1 MELAAEQETVDA
13 QIQGLQGVLHHA
25 ASSNDKADLL
35 TVAHGMRSVSTSS
48 GLLAQSLT
56 LKAIYQHL
64 EMIHSDPLDMAEVTE
79 LADSLKETIQREHE
93 KVRFTQSLLS
103 LASAAGAGGNTR
115 ESIAKRLR
123 ELADQVQAGDY
134 PRLMQPNRDT

>member
-1 MELAAEQETVDA
+1 MELAADQELVDA
-13 QIQGLQGVLHHA
+13 QIQGLQDVLHQA

-48 GLLAQSLT
+48 GLLAQNLT

-64 EMIHSDPLDMAEVTE
+64 EMIHSDPLDKAEVTE

-123 ELADQVQAGDY
+123 ELAD
-134 PRLMQPNRDT
+134 

>member
-1 MELAAEQETVDA
+1 
-13 QIQGLQGVLHHA
+13 VLHQA

-35 TVAHGMRSVSTSS
+35 TVAHGMRSVSTSA

-64 EMIHSDPLDMAEVTE
+64 EMIHSDPLDKAEATE

-93 KVRFTQSLLS
+93 KVRFTQSLLRV
-103 LASAAGAGGNTR
+103 ASTADAGGNTR
-115 ESIAKRLR
+115 DSIAKQLR

-134 PRLMQPNRDT
+134 AGLMQPNRDT